1 MLPWPNPD
9 TNPMAENNQGWV
21 PKPPGMKPVR
31 MDGPQLSNSQPLLV
45 WTQCAL
51 PRRIALIPLGP
62 SSVKKE
68 TGKKKKK
75 KKKKKKDSNVVSG

>member
-1 MLPWPNPD
+1 MCYHGQTQTPTPWLK
-9 TNPMAENNQGWV
+9 NNQGWV

-31 MDGPQLSNSQPLLV
+31 MDGPQLSNSQPLMV

-51 PRRIALIPLGP
+51 PMRIALIPVEP

-68 TGKKKKK
+68 KGKKKK